1 MANRGHAPIFVRETE
16 IQSRGGMTMRKTIGL
31 NERLFVGCGG
41 VTVLAL
47 ALAAWPASAADLP
60 AHRTTTTT
68 EQGGG
73 TTTTAETTHATVAV
87 AAIDKNARKLTVKGA
102 DGEKTDIQ
110 VPADVK
116 EFDKLKVGDKI
127 DIDYMESIAISMAP
141 KGTKPNAMER
151 VATVPGAV
159 GREVTATAE
168 IIKVDPA
175 ANKVTLKGPG
185 GKHTTVTVQD
195 PGLQAKLPSLKK
207 GQVVMFQYTEA
218 VATAIQPSSK

>member
-1 MANRGHAPIFVRETE
+1 MRGK
-16 IQSRGGMTMRKTIGL
+16 TMKKTVGFRQWL
-31 NERLFVGCGG
+31 LMGCGG

-47 ALAAWPASAADLP
+47 GLAASPASATDMAAP
-60 AHRTTTTT
+60 STTATT
-68 EQGGG
+68 ERGDG
-73 TTTTAETTHATVAV
+73 TTTKTETTHATVAV
-87 AAIDKNARKLTVKGA
+87 TAIDKNARKLTVKGS

-116 EFDKLKVGDKI
+116 EFDKLKVGSKI
-127 DIDYMESIAISMAP
+127 DIDYTESIAISMAP